1 MRVVFAFALFLGLSW
16 AVSDILSG
24 HAREALVGL
33 AIALVSG
40 ALLWRDLRDPEKTRK
55 GGEMAKIT
63 FTFEPGEGIGPPG
76 KYARIDTY
84 RRVAWSVAL
93 DRAPRREDLDMNGI
107 VRRGWVWLDA
117 DGLPQRV
124 RIDSGMTW
132 ESWPVL
138 GAVPLNKELKP

>member
-1 MRVVFAFALFLGLSW
+1 MRVVFAFALFVGLSW

-24 HAREALVGL
+24 HARDALFGL

-76 KYARIDTY
+76 TYARIDTY
-84 RRVAWSVAL
+84 RRAAWSVAL

-107 VRRGWVWLDA
+107 ALSCTMFFM
-117 DGLPQRV
+117 
-124 RIDSGMTW
+124 RISCTSMPI
-132 ESWPVL
+132 SRASASMVISN
-138 GAVPLNKELKP
+138 A